1 MQLILITQRNRKVNK
16 CNVSYC
22 EVLLF
27 LQRNFM
33 LNPVKLPKHTY
44 TQRACDRWQILLKRC
59 YVHKSFAPA
68 WGEAAN
74 RSRRTIE
81 PVSAWAAPRWETIR
95 LQAAESRYDKL
106 CVLSQSLVCVCV
118 CAITVP
124 SLQGSAHWDYRD
136 VDGTLV
142 SPAERITS
150 QNQIKSLILCLCYS
164 KVYRETAFVL
174 MSLCKLKPRWKI
186 E

>member
-33 LNPVKLPKHTY
+33 LNPVRLPKHTY

-118 CAITVP
+118 LSLSHHFRDQPIEITEM
-124 SLQGSAHWDYRD
+124 LMAHWWVLQR
-136 VDGTLV
+136 GL
-142 SPAERITS
+142 PAK
-150 QNQIKSLILCLCYS
+150 IKSNLSYYVCVIQKFTEKQLLSSWACANSNLDE
-164 KVYRETAFVL
+164 K
-174 MSLCKLKPRWKI
+174 
-186 E
+186 